1 MGKMARLAEGA
12 NWVFHLLSHLYSSI
26 AYALAENKRL
36 SWEIAAML
44 AKVVVVG
51 VRRIVAR
58 GAQDLTNYA
67 IL

>member
-1 MGKMARLAEGA
+1 MGNSGDVSQGRCG
-12 NWVFHLLSHLYSSI
+12 
-26 AYALAENKRL
+26 
-36 SWEIAAML
+36 
-44 AKVVVVG
+44 G

>member
-1 MGKMARLAEGA
+1 VWDFVLFLVDTA
-12 NWVFHLLSHLYSSI
+12 VIISSTLS
-26 AYALAENKRL
+26 AKATL

-51 VRRIVAR
+51 VRHIVAR